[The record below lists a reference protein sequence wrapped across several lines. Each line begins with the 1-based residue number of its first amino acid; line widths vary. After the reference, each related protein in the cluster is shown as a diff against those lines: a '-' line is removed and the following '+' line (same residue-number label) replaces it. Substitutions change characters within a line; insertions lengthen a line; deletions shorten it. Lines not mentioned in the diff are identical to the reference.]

1 MIRHASSALAAAS
14 LIYVLGCGEKNDP
27 GPAGASSSAAAA
39 PALAAPAG
47 PIVEATCETTSIDD
61 HSCLELGDDELA
73 NEREGACE
81 GKFVRDAACSRES
94 VVGVCR
100 LPDGTVRFGYPPK
113 TLALLEKACQ
123 GSQGRFAAGDKP
135 PTPDLVTMTS
145 CVGKYEGACEEEEVH
160 ATPRLKPAEDEC
172 RTFGGVFHAGT
183 GCPRE
188 TALALCDL
196 KGKRTV
202 VLSGPPSLDARKRF
216 CSEREGKLFEAVP
229 SPSSSA
235 SAAPA
240 VDEDPRAPKPDAIIR
255 VQ

>member
-1 MIRHASSALAAAS
+1 MIRHASSALAAA
-14 LIYVLGCGEKNDP
+14 LLVCVLACGEKSDP
-27 GPAGASSSAAAA
+27 GPPGSNGSASAA
-39 PALAAPAG
+39 PAAPASE
-47 PIVEATCETTSIDD
+47 IVEAICETTSIDD
-61 HSCLELGDDELA
+61 HSCLELGDEELTK
-73 NEREGACE
+73 EREGACE
-81 GKFVRDAACSRES
+81 GKFVRDAACPREG
-94 VVGVCR
+94 VLGVCR
-100 LPDGTVRFGYPPK
+100 LPEGTVRFGYPPK

-123 GSQGRFAAGDKP
+123 ASQGRFAAGDKP

-145 CVGKYEGACEEEEVH
+145 CVGKYESACEEEEIH
-160 ATPRLKPAEDEC
+160 ATPRLKPAEEEC

-188 TALALCDL
+188 SALALCDL